1 MLLVIW
7 DMRGDSTT
15 TEEKR
20 HILLS
25 YASQLPSRKGHEVFS
40 FLKVFWW
47 NSVSILGQVIS
58 HFMFPRGFLSAL
70 TIPSTVFHSPSQSG
84 YSRCIHHDKI
94 TANVQAKKARACIP
108 KNKTNFLQSNR
119 FLEGWL
125 FTKYLAMW
133 LAYCLLRL
141 KKFNSS
147 YKINV
152 FLVYLNFTTAGGKKY
167 SLLNDQ
173 SSLKEPFLLLQ

>member
-1 MLLVIW
+1 
-7 DMRGDSTT
+7 MRGDSTT

-20 HILLS
+20 HIFFS
-25 YASQLPSRKGHEVFS
+25 YASQLPSRKGDEVFS

-47 NSVSILGQVIS
+47 NSVSILKQAMF
-58 HFMFPRGFLSAL
+58 HFIFPRGFLSAL
-70 TIPSTVFHSPSQSG
+70 TIPSTIFHSPSQRG
-84 YSRCIHHDKI
+84 YARCIHHSKI
-94 TANVQAKKARACIP
+94 TANVQATKARAYIP

-119 FLEGWL
+119 LLERWL

-141 KKFNSS
+141 KKFSS
-147 YKINV
+147 SHKINV
-152 FLVYLNFTTAGGKKY
+152 FLAYLNFTIAGGKKH

-173 SSLKEPFLLLQ
+173 SSLKQPFLLLPQ